1 MRLVRHDPTT
11 CIRATNEEVAAERCV
26 VIGGGAWKSAFFIGL
41 VEYMQERYSPETLM
55 EKFSFCGESAGCLF
69 ALALALG
76 VPAYVLRESMV
87 QMAEDA
93 RGLPL
98 GAVGNSRQIAESAF
112 WRLLRWHADEDAVL
126 ARLRGRFAVTFTAVM
141 PDGALVPTRVEDFEG
156 IDEIFEAC
164 AGSSNIP
171 LISFGLSSILRDGFP
186 RVGGKLAVDAGF
198 TASGAVPMLPCR
210 VACYAISCGEG
221 DADLL
226 RRLRLAVD
234 IQPAAFQPLATM
246 FLTPSDEE
254 AILATARHGY
264 EQARAFFESDA
275 WRDRLRAAGVASA
288 ASVPSART
296 LRAVKRQRGAAS
308 PARQRHLAG
317 VQTSPPIALLSI
329 TGHVPPRPFRFT
341 FEAHGHYIRAAF
353 AAVPVFLLLFA
364 ECAANWGEAATSW
377 GVVRSLWLPG
387 DI

>member
-112 WRLLRWHADEDAVL
+112 WRLLRWHADEDEVL

-246 FLTPSDEE
+246 FLTPSDED
-254 AILATARHGY
+254 HP
-264 EQARAFFESDA
+264 
-275 WRDRLRAAGVASA
+275 RDRPARLRAGARLLRVRRMARPAAGG
-288 ASVPSART
+288 R
-296 LRAVKRQRGAAS
+296 RRQR
-308 PARQRHLAG
+308 R
-317 VQTSPPIALLSI
+317 V
-329 TGHVPPRPFRFT
+329 RPFRADAAGG
-341 FEAHGHYIRAAF
+341 EAPARCRLAGAPTAPRRRADVAADRTPLHHWPRAA
-353 AAVPVFLLLFA
+353 
-364 ECAANWGEAATSW
+364 ATLQ
-377 GVVRSLWLPG
+377 VY
-387 DI
+387 I